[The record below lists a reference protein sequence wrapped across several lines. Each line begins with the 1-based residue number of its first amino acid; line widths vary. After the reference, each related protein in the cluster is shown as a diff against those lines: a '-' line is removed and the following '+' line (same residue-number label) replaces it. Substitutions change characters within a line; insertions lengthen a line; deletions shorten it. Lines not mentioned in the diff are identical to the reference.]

1 MLAEESDV
9 YHKLAKHLRRMPID
23 YPPTQSGIEIKILQ
37 HFFTPKE
44 AAVALLLGVLPEP
57 LKVIARRLKKA
68 GMAMT
73 KEELEET
80 LDGMVQKGNIAGGAM
95 YADRGSDKY
104 YSNIHLAVGMHEF
117 QVDRQTKEY
126 VQDLEQ
132 YMEEGFF
139 RAFHNKETP
148 QMRTIPV
155 EKSVASER
163 YIANYNSIRKIVEKV
178 EEPIGV
184 FNCICK
190 QGMDLLNQPCKQT
203 KLREVCIAFGR
214 GAVHF
219 KEELGAARFIS
230 KKELFELL
238 DKFEEDGLVL
248 QPDNSKNPSFIC
260 ACCKCCCGVLRSV
273 RMLDRPAEYLAANY
287 YAAVD
292 IELCKGC
299 KTCLKRCQM
308 DAIQIENGKSSV
320 NLELC
325 IGCGLC
331 VVKCPTNAIRLI
343 KKEKQKIPPKDMMQK
358 YRKILM
364 RRRGVVGTAKMVVDL
379 LLGRRI

>member
-1 MLAEESDV
+1 MLAETDDI
-9 YHKLAKHLRRMPID
+9 YYKLAKHLRRMPID
-23 YPPTQSGIEIKILQ
+23 YPPTQSGIEIKILK
-37 HFFTPKE
+37 HYFTPKE
-44 AAVALLLGVLPEP
+44 ATVALLLGVLPDP
-57 LKVIARRLKKA
+57 LKVINRRLKKA
-68 GMAMT
+68 GIAMT

-80 LDGMVQKGNIAGGAM
+80 LDGMVQKGSIAGGAM
-95 YADRGSDKY
+95 YADRGQERY

-117 QVDRQTKEY
+117 HVDKLTKEY

-139 RAFHNKETP
+139 RAFHNKATP

-155 EKSVASER
+155 EKSIISEK
-163 YIANYNSIRKIVEKV
+163 YIADYNSIRKIIEKM
-178 EEPIGV
+178 EGPIAV

-190 QGMDLLNQPCKQT
+190 QGMDLLDQPCKQT
-203 KLREVCIAFGR
+203 ELREVCIAVGS
-214 GAVHF
+214 GAEHF
-219 KEELGAARFIS
+219 KNELGVARFIS
-230 KKELFELL
+230 KDELFELL
-238 DKFEEDGLVL
+238 DRFEEDGLVL

-273 RMLDRPAEYLAANY
+273 KLLDHPADYLAVNY
-287 YAAVD
+287 YATVD
-292 IELCKGC
+292 VELCKGC

-308 DAIQIENGKSSV
+308 DAIQIKDGKSSV
-320 NLELC
+320 NSDLC

-331 VVKCPTNAIRLI
+331 VVKCPANAIRLR
-343 KKEKQKIPPKDMMQK
+343 KKAKQKIPPKDMMDK

-364 RRRGVVGTAKMVVDL
+364 QRRGVLGTTKMVFDL